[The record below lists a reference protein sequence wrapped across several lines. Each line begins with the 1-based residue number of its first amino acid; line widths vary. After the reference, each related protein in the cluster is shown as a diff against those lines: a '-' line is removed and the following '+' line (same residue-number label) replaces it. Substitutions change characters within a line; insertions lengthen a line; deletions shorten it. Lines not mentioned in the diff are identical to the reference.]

1 MKLKIKEKEY
11 DVEISDQ
18 GAGGQ
23 VKIVVNGNAY
33 LFGQAGAASEISAP
47 QAVLPKRD
55 FSSKTIKA
63 ALAGVITEVFA
74 KEGDLVKE
82 GQKLLTLSAMKMENE
97 IVSEFT
103 GKVKEVKVKQ
113 NDKVKEGD
121 VLILLA

>member
-11 DVEISDQ
+11 DVEIDP
-18 GAGGQ
+18 GMGGQ
-23 VKIVVNGNAY
+23 VKVVVNGNAY
-33 LFGQAGAASEISAP
+33 LFGKAGVASEISVP
-47 QAVLPKRD
+47 QTILPKRD

-63 ALAGVITEVFA
+63 ALAGAISEVFV

-97 IVSEFT
+97 IVSEFV
-103 GKVKEVKVKQ
+103 GKIKEVKVKQ

-121 VLILLA
+121 DLILLA

>member
-1 MKLKIKEKEY
+1 MKLKIKDKEY

-33 LFGQAGAASEISAP
+33 MFGKAGAAGEISAP
-47 QAVLPKRD
+47 QTALPKRD

-74 KEGDLVKE
+74 KEGDMVKE

-103 GKVKEVKVKQ
+103 GKIKELKIKQ

-121 VLILLA
+121 VLIVLA

>member
-11 DVEISDQ
+11 DVEIDP
-18 GAGGQ
+18 GMGGQ
-23 VKIVVNGNAY
+23 VKVVVNGNAY
-33 LFGQAGAASEISAP
+33 LFGKAGAAGEISVP
-47 QAVLPKRD
+47 QTILPKRD

-63 ALAGVITEVFA
+63 ALAGAISEVFV

-97 IVSEFT
+97 VVSEFV
-103 GKVKEVKVKQ
+103 GKIKEVKVKQ

-121 VLILLA
+121 DLILLA

>member
-11 DVEISDQ
+11 DIEIDP
-18 GAGGQ
+18 GMGGQ
-23 VKIVVNGNAY
+23 VKVVVNGNAY
-33 LFGQAGAASEISAP
+33 MFGKAGVASEISVP
-47 QAVLPKRD
+47 QTILPKRD

-63 ALAGVITEVFA
+63 ALAGAISEVFV

-97 IVSEFT
+97 IVSEFV
-103 GKVKEVKVKQ
+103 GKIKEIKVKQ

-121 VLILLA
+121 DLILLA

>member
-11 DVEISDQ
+11 DVEIDP
-18 GAGGQ
+18 GMGGQ
-23 VKIVVNGNAY
+23 VKVVVNGNAY
-33 LFGQAGAASEISAP
+33 MFGKAGVASEISVP
-47 QAVLPKRD
+47 QTILPKRD

-63 ALAGVITEVFA
+63 ALAGAISEVFV

-97 IVSEFT
+97 IVSEFV
-103 GKVKEVKVKQ
+103 GKIKEIKVKQ

-121 VLILLA
+121 DLILLA

>member
-11 DVEISDQ
+11 DIEIDP
-18 GAGGQ
+18 GMGGQ
-23 VKIVVNGNAY
+23 VKVVVNGNAY
-33 LFGQAGAASEISAP
+33 MFGKAGVASEISVP
-47 QAVLPKRD
+47 QTILPKRD

-63 ALAGVITEVFA
+63 ALAGAISEVFV

-97 IVSEFT
+97 VVSEFV
-103 GKVKEVKVKQ
+103 GKIKEVKVKQ

-121 VLILLA
+121 DLILLA